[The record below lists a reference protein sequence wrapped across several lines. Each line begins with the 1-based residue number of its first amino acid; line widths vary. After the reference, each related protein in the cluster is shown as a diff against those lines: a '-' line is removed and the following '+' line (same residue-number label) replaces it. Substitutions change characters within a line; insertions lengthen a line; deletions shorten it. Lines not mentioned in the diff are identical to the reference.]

1 MLHTLKNNTS
11 YFGLHVGYGCPV
23 FGHSFFPLKKNFAMP
38 SLYSGPLL
46 VYLTW
51 TWTTLTWT
59 LMGKTLF
66 NLVLYSF
73 IWAYKAPSSGA
84 KLENMISLLF
94 FFIYNP
100 LVSFYLV
107 NCLVK
112 WLVGNLFPGLIF
124 SFSSFIGPKFVQI
137 VIPNSQHALWV
148 VVRWW
153 TISSG
158 CVAHVNTEPTSK
170 KSVLWTTAHYVM
182 RQSDFWKYILCTL
195 CSFAPRAF
203 LFLVRS

>member
-1 MLHTLKNNTS
+1 
-11 YFGLHVGYGCPV
+11 
-23 FGHSFFPLKKNFAMP
+23 MP

-94 FFIYNP
+94 FLYIE
-100 LVSFYLV
+100 SS
-107 NCLVK
+107 CLFLSCELFGK
-112 WLVGNLFPGLIF
+112 MVGR
-124 SFSSFIGPKFVQI
+124 KFVSWFDFFVFVFHRTQVCPNCDTKFPTCI
-137 VIPNSQHALWV
+137 VSGRPLMDYQFWMCGTCKHRAYEQEISALNHCPLCHAPVWLLKIH
-148 VVRWW
+148 
-153 TISSG
+153 TLY
-158 CVAHVNTEPTSK
+158 P
-170 KSVLWTTAHYVM
+170 L
-182 RQSDFWKYILCTL
+182 QL
-195 CSFAPRAF
+195 CSQSLLILGQKLNVIQVVFYWFDEWCTTCHGRNQ
-203 LFLVRS
+203 L